1 MFYIKVVFSASAA
14 AIAAQSAVASCNG
27 MIGGAFGDY
36 IEVIN
41 NYGNDITYC
50 NPLTVLSYS

>member
-14 AIAAQSAVASCNG
+14 DSVAQSVVGSSCT
-27 MIGGAFGDY
+27 IVPFGDY

-41 NYGNDITYC
+41 NYGNDIT
-50 NPLTVLSYS
+50 